1 MSLASELFA
10 PLGFRKRLLIVIYLV
25 EGERSVS
32 DLVALI
38 GGSRTALSQH
48 LSGMAK
54 LGIVQARNQG
64 SQRCYSCV
72 SNEAKM
78 LVRALSDI
86 ADRDK
91 LPMGRRSAKRSS
103 SWRQG

>member
-10 PLGFRKRLLIVIYLV
+10 ALGFRKRLLIVIYLV

-54 LGIVQARNQG
+54 LGIFQARNQG
-64 SQRCYSCV
+64 SQPLQGCR
-72 SNEAKM
+72 
-78 LVRALSDI
+78 RLS
-86 ADRDK
+86 
-91 LPMGRRSAKRSS
+91 
-103 SWRQG
+103 